1 MNETVDPESFV
12 KARPAPAIAPVVR
25 RHRWG
30 KIALAV
36 AIAIALVVAW
46 QYFENIA
53 PSTVDATRPVAP
65 SGAPPQTVRAAD
77 ATAGDM
83 PITIDALGTVTPFA
97 TVTVKSQIAGKL
109 MQVGYQEGQLVKEG
123 DFLAQIDSRP
133 FEATLAQ
140 AQAQLAK
147 DTSLYAQAQADLA
160 RYVTLNKQDS
170 IAHQQVDD
178 QTFLVA
184 QDKAAMAN
192 DQAQIDAAKLN
203 VFYTR
208 IVSPITGRVGLRLV
222 DAGNYIQPSDTT
234 GLVIITQLDPISVV
248 FSTPEDNLPRI
259 TRRLNAGAKL
269 PVTAFDRSNVKQLA
283 AGVLT
288 TFDNQIDTTTGTF
301 KLRATF
307 ANPDNVLFPNQF
319 VNTRLLVDT
328 LTGVVVVP
336 NAAVQ
341 LGQQGSFVYVVK
353 DDDTVT
359 VRKVVTGATDATR
372 TVVSSGLALG
382 EKVVIDG
389 ADRLRE
395 GTKIRLAPPV
405 RADAGATPDAAPA
418 ADASGQRQHHRRQQG
433 QGGADAPADAPTTGA
448 APVVQPTPAAKP

>member
-1 MNETVDPESFV
+1 M
-12 KARPAPAIAPVVR
+12 
-25 RHRWG
+25 
-30 KIALAV
+30 
-36 AIAIALVVAW
+36 
-46 QYFENIA
+46 
-53 PSTVDATRPVAP
+53 
-65 SGAPPQTVRAAD
+65 
-77 ATAGDM
+77 
-83 PITIDALGTVTPFA
+83 
-97 TVTVKSQIAGKL
+97 
-109 MQVGYQEGQLVKEG
+109 
-123 DFLAQIDSRP
+123 
-133 FEATLAQ
+133 
-140 AQAQLAK
+140 
-147 DTSLYAQAQADLA
+147 
-160 RYVTLNKQDS
+160 
-170 IAHQQVDD
+170 
-178 QTFLVA
+178 
-184 QDKAAMAN
+184 
-192 DQAQIDAAKLN
+192 
-203 VFYTR
+203 
-208 IVSPITGRVGLRLV
+208 
-222 DAGNYIQPSDTT
+222 
-234 GLVIITQLDPISVV
+234 
-248 FSTPEDNLPRI
+248 
-259 TRRLNAGAKL
+259 
-269 PVTAFDRSNVKQLA
+269 KQLA

-433 QGGADAPADAPTTGA
+433 QGGADAPADAPTPGA